1 MRHHN
6 YLTRLDDQTYLDLK
20 RVKEING
27 RSINSLL
34 NEGARL
40 IRDRTMQEISQ
51 QRKTRGSMESILG
64 W

>member
-40 IRDRTMQEISQ
+40 IRDKTMQEIAQ

>member
-40 IRDRTMQEISQ
+40 IRDKTMQEIAQ
-51 QRKTRGSMESILG
+51 QRKTRGSMESVMG